1 MKIVNPKKEK
11 RKKKEDNEMKI
22 VLLDI
27 DTLGKVDLSI
37 LEKFGKLEKYN
48 ATCKED
54 TLRYAKEADIV
65 ITNKVVINK
74 EIMQK
79 CDNLKLICIAATGM
93 NNVDLDFAKEKG
105 VEVKNVAGYSTA
117 SVAQA
122 TFTLL
127 FSLLGS
133 SAYYDTYVKSGK
145 WSKSPIFT
153 HLKREFFE
161 IKDKTWGIIGLGN
174 IGKSVAN
181 IATAFGA
188 KVVYYSTSGVNRNSD
203 YQRKSLDDLL
213 KTSDIISIHAPLN
226 EKTDNLIGKQELS
239 MMKKGA
245 VILNMGRGGIVNEED
260 LAYAIDNFDIFAGL
274 DVSKIEPMRA
284 DNPLLHVENIDNI
297 IFSPHIAWASREAR
311 KTLVNMIAK
320 NIENFI
326 KEE

>member
-1 MKIVNPKKEK
+1 
-11 RKKKEDNEMKI
+11 MKI
-22 VLLDI
+22 VLLDM

-48 ATCKED
+48 ATRKED
-54 TLRYAKEADIV
+54 TLRYVKDADII
-65 ITNKVVINK
+65 ITNKVVIDRK
-74 EIMQK
+74 IMQK

-105 VEVKNVAGYSTA
+105 VEVKNVVGYSTA
-117 SVAQA
+117 SVTQA
-122 TFTLL
+122 TFTHLL
-127 FSLLGS
+127 SLVGS
-133 SAYYDTYVKSGK
+133 STYYDNYVKSGM

-153 HLKREFFE
+153 HLDREFFE

-174 IGKSVAN
+174 IGKSVAEV
-181 IATAFGA
+181 ATAFGA
-188 KVVYYSTSGVNRNSD
+188 KIAYCSTSGVNRNSD

-226 EKTDNLIGKQELS
+226 EKTDNLIGKKELS

-245 VILNMGRGGIVNEED
+245 IILNMGRGGIVNEED
-260 LAYAIDNFDIFAGL
+260 LAYAVDNFGIFAGL
-274 DVSKIEPMRA
+274 DVSKYEPMKA

-297 IFSPHIAWASREAR
+297 VFSPHIAWASKEAR
-311 KTLVNMIAK
+311 KTLVGMIAK
-320 NIENFI
+320 NIELFL

>member
-1 MKIVNPKKEK
+1 
-11 RKKKEDNEMKI
+11 MKI
-22 VLLDI
+22 VLLDT

-37 LEKFGKLEKYN
+37 FEKFGKLEKYN
-48 ATCKED
+48 VTCKED
-54 TLRYAKEADIV
+54 TLQRVKEADIV
-65 ITNKVVINK
+65 ITNKVVIDK
-74 EIMQK
+74 AIMQK
-79 CDNLKLICIAATGM
+79 CPNLKLICIAATGM

-105 VEVKNVAGYSTA
+105 IEVKNVAGYSTA

-127 FSLLGS
+127 FSLIGS
-133 SAYYDTYVKSGK
+133 SAYYDAYVKSGG

-153 HLKREFFE
+153 HLQREFFE

-174 IGKSVAN
+174 IGKSVAG

-188 KVVYYSTSGVNRNSD
+188 KVVYYSTSGINRNSD

-245 VILNMGRGGIVNEED
+245 IILNMGRGGIVNEED
-260 LAYAIDNFDIFAGL
+260 LAYAIDNFDIYAGL
-274 DVSKIEPMRA
+274 DVSKEEPMKL
-284 DNPLLHVENIDNI
+284 DNPLLHVKNIDNI
-297 IFSPHIAWASREAR
+297 VFSPHIAWASREAR
-311 KTLVNMIAK
+311 KTLINMVAE
-320 NIENFI
+320 NIEKFVN
-326 KEE
+326 

>member
-1 MKIVNPKKEK
+1 
-11 RKKKEDNEMKI
+11 MKI
-22 VLLDI
+22 VLLDT

-37 LEKFGKLEKYN
+37 FEKFGKLEKYN
-48 ATCKED
+48 VTCKED
-54 TLRYAKEADIV
+54 TPQRIKEADIV
-65 ITNKVVINK
+65 ITNKVVIDK
-74 EIMQK
+74 AIMQK
-79 CDNLKLICIAATGM
+79 CPNLKLICIAATGM

-127 FSLLGS
+127 FSLIGS
-133 SAYYDTYVKSGK
+133 SAYYDAYVKSGG

-153 HLKREFFE
+153 HLQREFFE

-174 IGKSVAN
+174 IGKSVAS

-188 KVVYYSTSGVNRNSD
+188 KVVYYSTSGINRNSD

-245 VILNMGRGGIVNEED
+245 IILNMGRGGIVNEED
-260 LAYAIDNFDIFAGL
+260 LAYAIDNFDIYAGL
-274 DVSKIEPMRA
+274 DVSKEEPMKL
-284 DNPLLHVENIDNI
+284 DNPLLHVKNIDNI
-297 IFSPHIAWASREAR
+297 VFSPHIAWASREAR
-311 KTLVNMIAK
+311 KTLINMVAE
-320 NIENFI
+320 NIEKFVN
-326 KEE
+326 